1 VIDLMLQNYLAG
13 FRASRLLDVGP
24 GYNSFSRIAARA
36 TGAASVTYI
45 DCNSDVIAWQTEECR
60 KEGLAAEGLLFPLE
74 AAALDA
80 LSESFDLI
88 LCQEVLE
95 HLAYAEDILAELMK
109 HLTPQGRVVITVP
122 TKRSEQWLKRIN
134 PDYMKNDPFGHVREF
149 DEAGLR
155 QVLEGAGLRPIVF
168 LPTQPHYL
176 VAHTWFFGTRMKVEE
191 STGKILTKGIRG
203 FISKKLFK
211 FSKRLFLATGY
222 DRWGRLLPRN
232 FFVVAERD
240 HSTSGTH

>member
-1 VIDLMLQNYLAG
+1 VIDLMLQKYLAG

-74 AAALDA
+74 AAALAA
-80 LSESFDLI
+80 LSDNYDLI

-95 HLAYAEDILAELMK
+95 HLAFAEDILESLVK
-109 HLTPQGRVVITVP
+109 HLAPQGRVVITVP

-155 QVLEGAGLRPIVF
+155 KLLQGAGLQPIVF

-176 VAHTWFFGTRMKVEE
+176 VAHTWFFGTRMCVEE
-191 STGKILTKGIRG
+191 STGKILTRGIRG
-203 FISKKLFK
+203 FVSRKLFK
-211 FSKRLFLATGY
+211 LSKFFFNATGFE
-222 DRWGRLLPRN
+222 RWGRRLPRN
-232 FFVVAERD
+232 YFVVAEKCR
-240 HSTSGTH
+240 T